1 MKHELL
7 VPCGDMESL
16 YQAVANGADAVYL
29 GLKNFSA
36 RKFAKNFTNEQI
48 IEAIKY
54 CHLYDVKVYVTMNT
68 LVKDKE
74 VTSFLEQVEFLHEN
88 GVDAILIQD
97 FGMLCL
103 VREMYPNLEVHA
115 STQANTTSKAT
126 AELFYQLGIKRVVL
140 ARELSLEEIKA
151 IDIPIEKEVFIHG
164 ALCVCYSGCCLMSSM
179 LGTRSG
185 NRGEC
190 AGSCRLPYSLEYQGK
205 TIVSNKYLLSTK
217 ELNTANQFAKLL
229 KSDITS
235 FKIEGRMKSPEYVGF
250 ITKLYRNIIDNK
262 WDQRRI
268 ELELEKLKTIFHRG
282 FTYGHLFQA
291 TKEEIMNPETPNH
304 IGQEIGQVIDITPQK
319 IKIKLKKTL
328 NQQDGIRFLKS
339 GKGFIVNYLYDATG
353 KLINQATDVCY
364 VNNKVNLQEKDIIT
378 KTFDYQLFNELK
390 NITPKKIP
398 ITIEVIAKKGKPFQ
412 VKIRDQKHTLEL
424 QGKIVQNAKNAPISK
439 ERIRIQIEKLGT
451 TPFLSSSTKIIADDN
466 IFIPIK
472 EINEMRHTIVDQL
485 ISLRREEK
493 KLVIKKEPLFQEST
507 TKITPGL
514 SATVTNEDQLKL
526 CQKLNF
532 KRIYLSQK
540 ELYQKY
546 KSIENI
552 YYKLPRCSRTPLKNS
567 QKKSLVAEY
576 FDFSKIENPI
586 GDYGQN
592 VANIYT
598 IYYLKK
604 YGLKEVT
611 LSVELTEEEIEEII
625 NNYYKKFH
633 SYPEVEIIGYG
644 RIENMII
651 KGNILN
657 LKANDTNYKLKD
669 QKNRKFPV
677 YFDGTN
683 THILNYL
690 PRDLE
695 KKELLKKYCDIRLEF
710 TQESPKEIKEIIK
723 KY

>member
-1 MKHELL
+1 MKLNKLYNLAKQYISEDVTYEDIFILFKEIYDIDSYKLLINEDIELDENKIIPLLDRLKDEPLGYILSKQRFLKRDFYINKDVLIPRYETEELTLLALNDIKNYKYDDL
-7 VPCGDMESL
+7 VILDMCS
-16 YQAVANGADAVYL
+16 G
-29 GLKNFSA
+29 
-36 RKFAKNFTNEQI
+36 
-48 IEAIKY
+48 
-54 CHLYDVKVYVTMNT
+54 
-68 LVKDKE
+68 
-74 VTSFLEQVEFLHEN
+74 
-88 GVDAILIQD
+88 
-97 FGMLCL
+97 
-103 VREMYPNLEVHA
+103 
-115 STQANTTSKAT
+115 
-126 AELFYQLGIKRVVL
+126 
-140 ARELSLEEIKA
+140 
-151 IDIPIEKEVFIHG
+151 
-164 ALCVCYSGCCLMSSM
+164 SGCI
-179 LGTRSG
+179 GI
-185 NRGEC
+185 
-190 AGSCRLPYSLEYQGK
+190 SL
-205 TIVSNKYLLSTK
+205 
-217 ELNTANQFAKLL
+217 
-229 KSDITS
+229 D
-235 FKIEGRMKSPEYVGF
+235 
-250 ITKLYRNIIDNK
+250 
-262 WDQRRI
+262 
-268 ELELEKLKTIFHRG
+268 LELEKLKTIFHRG

-304 IGQEIGQVIDITPQK
+304 IGQEIGKVIDITPQK